1 MYWLCYRRG
10 TNHVAGNSV
19 EVVLRSN
26 DLRRW
31 RPVIDFESP
40 AGVVDGCAAADG
52 HFCTTPDRLYLFIG
66 TRNPIHSY
74 VSWTDDGVHWSRPA
88 LLALGDD
95 HPYTWR
101 VRWHEGLFY
110 SAICHLHHEE
120 RPFELIV
127 SEDGVQ
133 WTRRAEIVTRAELPE
148 FTEESELYWRPDGEL
163 WCIVRANNASMY
175 WSQPPY
181 TAWEGNDL
189 QVKCDAPVICRTAG
203 GEYLAGRVRLPG
215 AGSSDHPTQ
224 FQGGEW
230 GGCRQRHH
238 GPLLPHQ
245 GQGRTDPLLLTGWR
259 RLLSRSGL
267 PRARQAGDLVLFRCR
282 LLDGFGQAPAFCR
295 VPLQSLGKRYLLGR
309 NRVFIGTIRPVGG
322 VLGRVSRSEALKG
335 PTMAERPTCTPRG
348 RRPTRGCQ
356 RRRPSASRPQAA
368 YFSALSKTA
377 CTVVITNRGLAAIRP
392 AVRFQPYPLAG
403 KDCTDAGSNYHLSC
417 R

>member
-1 MYWLCYRRG
+1 MNDERSDLPSADITALRTVVRDGWYNAFTDLALWKDMYWLCYRRG

-88 LLALGDD
+88 LLVLGDD

-120 RPFELIV
+120 RPFELII

-181 TAWEGNDL
+181 TAWEGSDL

-203 GEYLAGRVRLPG
+203 REYLAGRVRLPG
-215 AGSSDHPTQ
+215 AESGSNPTQ

-230 GGCRQRHH
+230 GGV
-238 GPLLPHQ
+238 GNGTTGLYY
-245 GQGRTDPLLLTGWR
+245 LTK
-259 RLLSRSGL
+259 
-267 PRARQAGDLVLFRCR
+267 
-282 LLDGFGQAPAFCR
+282 
-295 VPLQSLGKRYLLGR
+295 GKAEL
-309 NRVFIGTIRPVGG
+309 IR
-322 VLGRVSRSEALKG
+322 
-335 PTMAERPTCTPRG
+335 
-348 RRPTRGCQ
+348 
-356 RRRPSASRPQAA
+356 
-368 YFSALSKTA
+368 YFSQGGDASYPGLVSPEPGKL
-377 CTVVITNRGLAAIRP
+377 VISYYSDVAYWTGLVKPRHFAEFRYKASESDIYLAEIEVPTTRSQIR
-392 AVRFQPYPLAG
+392 R
-403 KDCTDAGSNYHLSC
+403 
-417 R
+417 